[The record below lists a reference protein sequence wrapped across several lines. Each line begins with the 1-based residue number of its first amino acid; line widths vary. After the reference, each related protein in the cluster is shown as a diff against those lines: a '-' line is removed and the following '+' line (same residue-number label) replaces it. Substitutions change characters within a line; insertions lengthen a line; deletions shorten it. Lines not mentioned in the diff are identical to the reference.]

1 LDIFVDHSVC
11 EIFVNG
17 GQKVMTL
24 RYFAENTHTTIAF
37 SNEEIRDYSG
47 QYFTLQDM

>member
-1 LDIFVDHSVC
+1 
-11 EIFVNG
+11 
-17 GQKVMTL
+17 VMTL